1 MHLQCGRVMRTLGIS
16 LREGWHLDAGV
27 DDEADH
33 IVFFQAGGMIVS
45 LWDRD
50 QLACDSAVEDRGS
63 WAGVTLGFCVGS
75 SQRPRIRPRR
85 ARDRPPVVR
94 SGYVSGVTGTVAPH
108 LRDVGGLAGWA

>member
-1 MHLQCGRVMRTLGIS
+1 MRTLGIS

-50 QLACDSAVEDRGS
+50 RLACDSAVEDRGS

-75 SQRPRIRPRR
+75 SSAP
-85 ARDRPPVVR
+85 ADWGSASTR
-94 SGYVSGVTGTVAPH
+94 STSRCPLWLRNQGNGDCGQPH
-108 LRDVGGLAGWA
+108 LRDVGGLAEWA